1 MNFFRK
7 RVKTVAMPAKSAKL
21 TLLDGNKSRY
31 TKAELEKRI
40 ENEEKMKMRAENIEP
55 PSWLSATAKKEFKR
69 LTELLLEVELI
80 NEADITHLAF
90 YCDAY
95 SQYISFERQ
104 IKKYGLWV
112 DGKPNPFIMRKKDM
126 AAQLRAY
133 GSDLG
138 LSPAARV
145 KLAIKLE
152 SGEEEEEDDF

>member
-1 MNFFRK
+1 M
-7 RVKTVAMPAKSAKL
+7 AMPAKSAKL

-112 DGKPNPFIMRKKDM
+112 DGKPNPFIMRKRDA
-126 AAQLRAY
+126 AAQMRSLA
-133 GSDLG
+133 SDLG
-138 LSPAARV
+138 LSPSARA
-145 KLAIKLE
+145 KLAIKADGDE
-152 SGEEEEEDDF
+152 EGEKDDF

>member
-1 MNFFRK
+1 
-7 RVKTVAMPAKSAKL
+7 
-21 TLLDGNKSRY
+21 
-31 TKAELEKRI
+31 
-40 ENEEKMKMRAENIEP
+40 MRAENIEP

-126 AAQLRAY
+126 AAATTGVWFGFRLVA
-133 GSDLG
+133 GSACKI
-138 LSPAARV
+138 SN
-145 KLAIKLE
+145 
-152 SGEEEEEDDF
+152 